1 MGSCRELTV
10 ETFCE
15 VVLPVFSVFL
25 GRASDADVTSTVCVA
40 ELVNGLSSELGS
52 WTWRSCC
59 GSGAGLVVAGWE
71 WELGN
76 EGGNG

>member
-1 MGSCRELTV
+1 MELTV
-10 ETFCE
+10 WTFCGA
-15 VVLPVFSVFL
+15 VLPVFSFFL
-25 GRASDADVTSTVCVA
+25 GRASDADVTSTVCVV
-40 ELVNGLSSELGS
+40 ELENGLSSESGS

-59 GSGAGLVVAGWE
+59 GSGVGSVSAG

>member
-1 MGSCRELTV
+1 MQLTV
-10 ETFCE
+10 GAFCE
-15 VVLPVFSVFL
+15 TVLPVFSFFL

-40 ELVNGLSSELGS
+40 ELENGLSSESGS
-52 WTWRSCC
+52 WTWMSCC
-59 GSGAGLVVAGWE
+59 GSGVGLVSAG

>member
-1 MGSCRELTV
+1 MELTV
-10 ETFCE
+10 WTFCGA
-15 VVLPVFSVFL
+15 VLPVFSFFL

-40 ELVNGLSSELGS
+40 ELANGLSSELGS

-59 GSGAGLVVAGWE
+59 GSGVGLVSAG

>member
-15 VVLPVFSVFL
+15 VALPVFSFFL
-25 GRASDADVTSTVCVA
+25 GRASDADVTSTVCVV
-40 ELVNGLSSELGS
+40 ELENGLSSESGS
-52 WTWRSCC
+52 WWRSCC
-59 GSGAGLVVAGWE
+59 GSGAGSVPAG

>member
-1 MGSCRELTV
+1 MGSCRVLTV
-10 ETFCE
+10 VTFCE
-15 VVLPVFSVFL
+15 AVLPEFSFFL
-25 GRASDADVTSTVCVA
+25 VWASDAELTSTVCVA
-40 ELVNGLSSELGS
+40 ELVSGLSSGLGS